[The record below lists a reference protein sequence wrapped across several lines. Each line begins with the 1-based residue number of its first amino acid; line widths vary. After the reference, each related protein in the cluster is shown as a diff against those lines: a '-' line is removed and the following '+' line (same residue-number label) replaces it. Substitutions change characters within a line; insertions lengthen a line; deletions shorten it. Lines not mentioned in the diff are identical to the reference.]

1 MSRKRQ
7 EGTPMNEVIQDGKY
21 VELTYQV
28 TDRKSG
34 QVLSRVEFPL
44 GYVHGHN
51 EILSPMVHRELEGRS
66 AGDVTEVP
74 IDGNRIFGPRDE
86 SLVFTD
92 RIENVPR
99 EYRQVGTAI
108 LMESDTGHTRSF
120 IVTRMDGETLTVDGN
135 NPLCGRE
142 VVFRLEVL
150 TVRDATDEE
159 LQAGGAIGAA
169 PDVDPATMRPV

>member
-1 MSRKRQ
+1 MPPSSERVR
-7 EGTPMNEVIQDGKY
+7 VGKF
-21 VELTYQV
+21 VELTYKV

-34 QVLSRVEFPL
+34 HVLTRVEFPL

-51 EILSPMVHRELEGRS
+51 EVLAPSVHQALEGRC
-66 AGDVTEVP
+66 AGDVIEVP

-92 RIENVPR
+92 RIENVP
-99 EYRQVGTAI
+99 EQYRRIGTSI
-108 LMESDTGHTRSF
+108 LMENDRGQARSF
-120 IVTRMDGETLTVDGN
+120 LVTRMDAQTLTVDGN

-142 VVFRLEVL
+142 VVFSLEIL

-159 LQAGGAIGAA
+159 TRAGGAIVAGAEL
-169 PDVDPATMRPV
+169 DRSRMRAI